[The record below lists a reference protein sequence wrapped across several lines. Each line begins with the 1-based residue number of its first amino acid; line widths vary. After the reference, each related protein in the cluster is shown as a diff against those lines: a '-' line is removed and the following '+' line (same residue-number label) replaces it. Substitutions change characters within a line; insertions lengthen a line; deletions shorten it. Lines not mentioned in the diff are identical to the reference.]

1 LLSFLNFSEEA
12 EDFKKFFLD
21 IFISFIFPS
30 NSIARIKVVI

>member
-1 LLSFLNFSEEA
+1 MLP
-12 EDFKKFFLD
+12 KKIINAIFLD